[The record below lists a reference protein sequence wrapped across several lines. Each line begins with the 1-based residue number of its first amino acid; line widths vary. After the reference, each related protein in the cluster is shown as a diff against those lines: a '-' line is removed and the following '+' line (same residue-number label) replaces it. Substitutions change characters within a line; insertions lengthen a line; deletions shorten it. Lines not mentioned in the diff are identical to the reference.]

1 MNGDQIF
8 NSINNIQIIIKNHKD
23 EIEKLD
29 QEIGDGDHIFNIMRG
44 LDELLNLKDDLIDKP
59 IDHIFKQLGMKIM
72 TTVGGSSGA
81 LFATLLI
88 GMSKKYNADLN
99 ALNNLAEMFFEG
111 VQSMKKRGKADIGEK
126 TMLDVL
132 IPVSNIL
139 IDLKNEKDFDFKD
152 LPGNNPEDLKGI
164 IENHI
169 GYMKIPM
176 SIVGPA
182 LINGNYANG
191 NFSIPLCTIEGTL
204 AASMNRGLY
213 ASSLCGG
220 IHVKHFRQELSRAPI
235 FIFDDINQSQELRQ
249 D

>member
-139 IDLKNEKDFDFKD
+139 IDLKNEKDFEKVAKNINNIATDGMLSTKD
-152 LPGNNPEDLKGI
+152 IIATKGRASFFGERAKGHIDPGARSSQLA
-164 IENHI
+164 IEAICNQF
-169 GYMKIPM
+169 
-176 SIVGPA
+176 
-182 LINGNYANG
+182 IN
-191 NFSIPLCTIEGTL
+191 
-204 AASMNRGLY
+204 
-213 ASSLCGG
+213 
-220 IHVKHFRQELSRAPI
+220 K
-235 FIFDDINQSQELRQ
+235 
-249 D
+249 